1 MLRYRQHHLVNLRI
15 NLTLIFCRNIYCFI
29 VKEHERLQKMTYCI
43 AVTENITCQD
53 VVPDGD
59 INMMIKLN
67 KPYQYYG
74 TETRSRQGEIVTE
87 AICQKQSQ

>member
-1 MLRYRQHHLVNLRI
+1 LFYSKRARKITKN
-15 NLTLIFCRNIYCFI
+15 
-29 VKEHERLQKMTYCI
+29 TYCI

-67 KPYQYYG
+67 KPYQYYD

-87 AICQKQSQ
+87 AIFQKQIQ